1 MNPKM
6 KDIASRANVSVSTVS
21 KIINKE
27 TKNYKRNGVCAEYSC
42 QEYGY

>member
-27 TKNYKRNGVCAEYSC
+27 TEKKISERKPWIGYKKL
-42 QEYGY
+42 